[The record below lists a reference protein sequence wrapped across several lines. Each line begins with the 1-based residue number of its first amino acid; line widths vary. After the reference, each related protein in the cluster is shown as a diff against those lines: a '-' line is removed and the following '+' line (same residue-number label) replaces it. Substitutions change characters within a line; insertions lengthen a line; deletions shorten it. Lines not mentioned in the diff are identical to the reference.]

1 MPIDPSIPLQVQPF
15 KTETSVNQLA
25 MMESMAKLGEYQ
37 QNIQRANALRNL
49 DRTDPNYIN
58 KAYQI
63 SPEYAMKAEAHT
75 STIKKETAQA
85 TKAETENIG
94 EHIKLRREAL
104 AGVETPEQF
113 KAWSAD
119 NYKVP
124 ALKNYFEAQGMTS
137 EKSQAKIDATL
148 RQPGGFQQLVGS
160 ALIGSGE
167 LYKRNNMTAS
177 EKGNLNVAQGNLAVN
192 QYNATKPQFS
202 IEAGG
207 WVYPP
212 STSPTNVPAGSAT
225 TSPNAPAGAAPTSA
239 LTSKFVPVEGITPKP
254 TEDQAKTNSN
264 INRIVIAAKS
274 MSKVLKD
281 NPKAL
286 APTGTETLAQAT
298 PLWEGASAPLTN
310 LTRSAD
316 RQIVSSGYA
325 DIIDAL
331 LYLST
336 GAAYNKEQLAAQ
348 REAFLPA
355 WSDKEANKI
364 EKVAKLQDLVRMA
377 KTRTGKAW
385 TPELEKATQQL
396 LPANLTSEAVPDTT
410 KSGATK
416 SNW

>member
-1 MPIDPSIPLQVQPF
+1 MQSLDP
-15 KTETSVNQLA
+15 
-25 MMESMAKLGEYQ
+25 
-37 QNIQRANALRNL
+37 
-49 DRTDPNYIN
+49 TDPQYIN
-58 KAYQI
+58 KIAQRNPKLAIELQKGQLDFKKGQADLEANLMKNARNTLAPINDQGTYDLWRQQTSAQLPGLSKFLPAKFDDKVKTSLMLEADKYIQQTQI
-63 SPEYAMKAEAHT
+63 SA
-75 STIKKETAQA
+75 SQQQTANVSIRGQDLTAA
-85 TKAETENIG
+85 TA
-94 EHIKLRREAL
+94 RR
-104 AGVETPEQF
+104 GQ
-113 KAWSAD
+113 D
-119 NYKVP
+119 
-124 ALKNYFEAQGMTS
+124 
-137 EKSQAKIDATL
+137 
-148 RQPGGFQQLVGS
+148 
-160 ALIGSGE
+160 
-167 LYKRNNMTAS
+167 
-177 EKGNLNVAQGNLAVN
+177 
-192 QYNATKPQFS
+192 KPQFS

-212 STSPTNVPAGSAT
+212 SASPTNVPAAGAT

>member
-1 MPIDPSIPLQVQPF
+1 MPIDPSIPLQVQPL
-15 KTETSVNQLA
+15 KLESPMNQLA
-25 MMESMAKLGEYQ
+25 MMSDAMKIGEM
-37 QNIQRANALRNL
+37 QRATGVQNELRNL
-49 DRTDPNYIN
+49 YAQGVDVSTPEGFKQIAAIDPMG
-58 KAYQI
+58 A
-63 SPEYAMKAEAHT
+63 
-75 STIKKETAQA
+75 
-85 TKAETENIG
+85 
-94 EHIKLRREAL
+94 IKLRTTAMEGRKLQAETGLKEYELKNSKLNTAITRLANLHSPQEA
-104 AGVETPEQF
+104 AASIAEQVQSGDIPPERGQQLMQELKTVSFSQF
-113 KAWSAD
+113 KENQLTGILSAKD
-119 NYKVP
+119 NL
-124 ALKNYFEAQGMTS
+124 AN
-137 EKSQAKIDATL
+137 
-148 RQPGGFQQLVGS
+148 QQDV
-160 ALIGSGE
+160 
-167 LYKRNNMTAS
+167 KRTNIAS
-177 EKGNLNVAQGNLAVN
+177 GNLAVN

-212 STSPTNVPAGSAT
+212 SISPTNVPAGGAT
-225 TSPNAPAGAAPTSA
+225 NRPNAPAGAAPTSA

-410 KSGATK
+410 KSGATR